1 MISIILKFQNIQF
14 SKFIFVLD
22 TRDYIPTGIVITNY
36 IPGYR
41 VSMVQ
46 TTTISNEEKFL
57 KDFLVQIYKPKD
69 FLEILKWMVQNLY
82 AILKKR
88 FFTHTSPYCSTEEIV
103 RQDYEA
109 LASESL
115 ENILLLQMYLYTS
128 SM

>member
-36 IPGYR
+36 IQGYR

-46 TTTISNEEKFL
+46 TTTISNEEKIL

-69 FLEILKWMVQNLY
+69 FLEILK
-82 AILKKR
+82 
-88 FFTHTSPYCSTEEIV
+88 
-103 RQDYEA
+103 
-109 LASESL
+109 
-115 ENILLLQMYLYTS
+115 
-128 SM
+128 